1 MSDEH
6 VSGRYAQALFLLT
19 ERISAKEGQPLV
31 GVLERTL
38 EDLQGVAG
46 LVRPGSRLG
55 GFLANPKVSPDD
67 KRRVLKSGL
76 EGRAMRSVTVFTDL
90 LLRKKRLGFVDH
102 ITRDFQG
109 LVERAKGLQRAQVV
123 SAVGLERAEIERL
136 HAELERT
143 TGKKIVLTEAVDA
156 SLVGGAYVRIGD
168 RIIDRSVKTLLETI
182 SHQLY
187 GVSV

>member
-1 MSDEH
+1 MSEAH

-19 ERISAKEGQPLV
+19 RKLAAKQGQPFV
-31 GVLERTL
+31 GVLENTL
-38 EDLQGVAG
+38 ADLRGVAG

-55 GFLANPKVSPDD
+55 GFLADPKVSPND
-67 KRRVLKSGL
+67 KRRVLETGL
-76 EGRAMRSVTVFTDL
+76 KDRAMRSVAIFTDL
-90 LLRKKRLGFVDH
+90 LLRKKRLRYVDE

-109 LVERAKGLQRAQVV
+109 LVEKAQGLQRAQVV
-123 SAVGLERAEIERL
+123 SAVGLERGEVARL

-168 RIIDRSVKTLLETI
+168 RIIDRSVRTLLETI

-187 GVSV
+187 DVSV

>member
-1 MSDEH
+1 MSDNH
-6 VSGRYAQALFLLT
+6 VSHRYAQALFLLT
-19 ERISAKEGQPLV
+19 ERISAREGQPLV

-38 EDLQGVAG
+38 EDLRGVAE
-46 LVRPGSRLG
+46 LVQPGSRLG
-55 GFLANPKVSPDD
+55 GFLANPQVSPDE

-76 EGRAMRSVTVFTDL
+76 DGRAMRSIVVFIDL
-90 LLRKKRLGFVDH
+90 LLRKKRLRFVNE
-102 ITRDFQG
+102 IVKDFQG
-109 LVERAKGLQRAQVV
+109 LVERAQGLQRAQVV
-123 SAVGLERAEIERL
+123 SAVGLERAEVARL

>member
-1 MSDEH
+1 MNDSH

-19 ERISAKEGQPLV
+19 ERIAEKEGQPLV
-31 GVLERTL
+31 GALQRTL

-46 LVRPGSRLG
+46 LVQPGTPLG
-55 GFLANPKVSPDD
+55 GFLGNPQVNPVE
-67 KRRVLKSGL
+67 KRRVLQVGL
-76 EGRAMRSVTVFTDL
+76 EGRAMRTVCVFTDL
-90 LLRKKRLGFVDH
+90 LLRKKRLKFVH
-102 ITRDFQG
+102 EIARDFQG
-109 LVERAKGLQRAQVV
+109 LVERAQGLQRAQVV
-123 SAVGLERAEIERL
+123 SAVGLERAEVARL

-143 TGKKIVLTEAVDA
+143 TGKKIVLTESVDP

-187 GVSV
+187 DVSV

>member
-1 MSDEH
+1 MSDSH

-19 ERISAKEGQPLV
+19 ERVAAKEGKPLV
-31 GVLERTL
+31 GVLEHTL

-46 LVRPGSRLG
+46 IFGPGTRAG
-55 GFLANPKVSPDD
+55 EFLANPQVNPAD
-67 KRRVLKSGL
+67 KRRMIATSL
-76 EGRAMRSVTVFTDL
+76 ENRALRSVALFTDL
-90 LLRKKRLGFVDH
+90 LLRKKRLRFIGDVV
-102 ITRDFQG
+102 TDFRAI
-109 LVERAKGLQRAQVV
+109 VEKAQGLQRAQLV
-123 SAVGLERAEIERL
+123 SAVPLSSDEVKRL
-136 HAELERT
+136 HGELERT
-143 TGKKIVLTEAVDA
+143 TGKKIVLSQRVDP

>member
-1 MSDEH
+1 MSEDH
-6 VSGRYAQALFLLT
+6 VSGRYAKALYLFT
-19 ERISAKEGQPLV
+19 AKLAVKAGEPLA

-38 EDLQGVAG
+38 ADLRAVAE

-55 GFLANPKVSPDD
+55 GFLGNPQVNPND
-67 KRRVLKSGL
+67 KRRVLETGL
-76 EGRAMRSVTVFTDL
+76 KGRAMNSVAIFTDL
-90 LLRKKRLGFVDH
+90 LLRKKRLRFVDE
-102 ITRDFQG
+102 IVTEFQE
-109 LVERAKGLQRAQVV
+109 LVEQAQGLQRAQVV
-123 SAVGLERAEIERL
+123 SAVGLERGEVARL

-143 TGKKIVLTEAVDA
+143 TGKKIVLAESVDA

>member
-1 MSDEH
+1 MNDAH

-19 ERISAKEGQPLV
+19 EKLSAKDGQPLL

-38 EDLQGVAG
+38 EDLRGVAE
-46 LVRPGSRLG
+46 LVQPGSRLG
-55 GFLANPKVSPDD
+55 GFLANPQVSPED

-76 EGRAMRSVTVFTDL
+76 DGRALRSVTVFTDL
-90 LLRKKRLGFVDH
+90 LLRKKRLRFVNE
-102 ITRDFQG
+102 ITKEFQV

-123 SAVGLERAEIERL
+123 SAVGLERGEVARL

-143 TGKKIVLTEAVDA
+143 TGKKIVLTESVEPA
-156 SLVGGAYVRIGD
+156 LVGGAYVRIGD

-182 SHQLY
+182 SHQLFD
-187 GVSV
+187 VSV

>member
-1 MSDEH
+1 MSEAH

-19 ERISAKEGQPLV
+19 ERISAKDGQPLV

-38 EDLQGVAG
+38 EDLAGVAE

-55 GFLANPKVSPDD
+55 AFLANPQVTPDD
-67 KRRVLKSGL
+67 KRRVLKAGL

-90 LLRKKRLGFVDH
+90 LLRKKRLRFVDN
-102 ITRDFQG
+102 IKKDFQG

-123 SAVGLERAEIERL
+123 SAVGLERGEVARL

-143 TGKKIVLTEAVDA
+143 TGKKIVLTESIDA

-182 SHQLY
+182 SHQLF

>member
-1 MSDEH
+1 MSESH

-19 ERISAKEGQPLV
+19 ERTSAKDGQPLV

-38 EDLQGVAG
+38 EDLVGVAE

-55 GFLANPKVSPDD
+55 GFLADPKVTPDD

-76 EGRAMRSVTVFTDL
+76 EGRALRSVTVFSDL
-90 LLRKKRLGFVDH
+90 LLRKKRLRFVDA
-102 ITRDFQG
+102 ITKDFQG

-123 SAVGLERAEIERL
+123 SATGLERDEVARL

-143 TGKKIVLTEAVDA
+143 TGKHIVLTESVDP
-156 SLVGGAYVRIGD
+156 SLVGGAYVRLGD

-187 GVSV
+187 DVSV

>member
-1 MSDEH
+1 MSEAH
-6 VSGRYAQALFLLT
+6 VSARYAKALYLLT
-19 ERISAKEGQPLV
+19 EKLSAKTGQPLV

-38 EDLQGVAG
+38 DDLKGVAE

-55 GFLANPKVSPDD
+55 GFLANPQVNPAD
-67 KRRVLKSGL
+67 KRRVLETGL
-76 EGRAMRSVTVFTDL
+76 KDRVMRSVAVFTDL
-90 LLRKKRLGFVDH
+90 VLRKKRLRFVDQ
-102 ITRDFQG
+102 IVKDFQA
-109 LVERAKGLQRAQVV
+109 LVERAQGLQRAQVV
-123 SAVGLERAEIERL
+123 SAVPLERDEVRRL
-136 HAELERT
+136 HGELERT